1 MALKKEELVREIK
14 ENKRRP
20 KVKNISRIRKISIW
34 IFIIPVVALNLC
46 LFVSI
51 NYSLFENTIFQVSE
65 IGRTG
70 FTIPYIDGSVSIS
83 RTARTYPTY
92 LIFKP
97 AMIITAIIL
106 IKYWIINNKVIRT
119 INNEANKNHYFLI
132 FGVGSA
138 LFLIAHSI
146 FLGIKFDYDLY
157 KFFRRVLILGFIIF
171 EIVAQTLLVISIFK
185 IKEKIEKFINKKVL
199 ILKIILV
206 SILTIT
212 ALVSLPFLVSSGH
225 THFKHALEWN
235 YFIGVVLFYLLSFL
249 FWKKEQA

>member
-1 MALKKEELVREIK
+1 MES
-14 ENKRRP
+14 
-20 KVKNISRIRKISIW
+20 ISQIRKISIW

-46 LFVSI
+46 LFVSV
-51 NYSLFENTIFQVSE
+51 NYILFENTIFQVDE

-97 AMIITAIIL
+97 AMIITALIL
-106 IKYWIINNKVIRT
+106 IKYWIENNKVIGI
-119 INNEANKNHYFLI
+119 INNVTGKKNYFLI

-157 KFFRRVLILGFIIF
+157 KFFRRFIILGFIIF
-171 EIVAQTLLVISIFK
+171 EIIAQALLVISIFK
-185 IKEKIEKFINKKVL
+185 IKGKIEDFINKKVL
-199 ILKIILV
+199 YLKIILV
-206 SILTIT
+206 SVLSIA
-212 ALVSLPFLVSSGH
+212 ALASIPFLISSGY

-249 FWKKEQA
+249 FWKKKQA

>member
-1 MALKKEELVREIK
+1 M
-14 ENKRRP
+14 EN
-20 KVKNISRIRKISIW
+20 IDQIRKISIW

-46 LFVSI
+46 LFVSV
-51 NYSLFENTIFQVSE
+51 NYLLFENTIFQVSE
-65 IGRTG
+65 IGRTE
-70 FTIPYIDGSVSIS
+70 FTIPYIDGAVSIS

-106 IKYWIINNKVIRT
+106 IKYWIANNKVIG
-119 INNEANKNHYFLI
+119 IVNNETNKSHYFML

-146 FLGIKFDYDLY
+146 FLGVKFDYDLY
-157 KFFRRVLILGFIIF
+157 KFFRRFVILGFIIF
-171 EIVAQTLLVISIFK
+171 EIIAQALLVVSIFK
-185 IKEKIEKFINKKVL
+185 IKEKIQEFINKKIL

-206 SILTIT
+206 SILAIT
-212 ALVSLPFLVSSGH
+212 ALGSIPFLVSSGH

-235 YFIGVVLFYLLSFL
+235 YFIGVVLFYFLSFL
-249 FWKKEQA
+249 FWKKGKA

>member
-1 MALKKEELVREIK
+1 M
-14 ENKRRP
+14 EN
-20 KVKNISRIRKISIW
+20 IDQIRKISIW

-46 LFVSI
+46 LFVSV
-51 NYSLFENTIFQVSE
+51 NYLLFENTIFQVSE
-65 IGRTG
+65 IGKSG
-70 FTIPYIDGSVSIS
+70 FTIPYIDGGVSIS

-97 AMIITAIIL
+97 AMIITSIIL
-106 IKYWIINNKVIRT
+106 VKYWIINNKVIG
-119 INNEANKNHYFLI
+119 IVNNDTNKNYYFLI

-157 KFFRRVLILGFIIF
+157 KFFRRLLILGFIIF
-171 EIVAQTLLVISIFK
+171 EIIAQALLVISLFK
-185 IKEKIEKFINKKVL
+185 IKEKLEKFINKKIL

-206 SILTIT
+206 FILAIT
-212 ALVSLPFLVSSGH
+212 ALASLPFLISSGH

-235 YFIGVVLFYLLSFL
+235 YFIGVVLFYFLSFL
-249 FWKKEQA
+249 FWKKGQA